1 MLNKILQ
8 VIIRTKMLQGIARLI
23 MALQLMP
30 RQAVEFFSFLFKEE
44 LAVCLFQNRKQQF
57 KLNLNKQLKQL
68 MWSQELEQRDLD
80 QLESQ

>member
-30 RQAVEFFSFLFKEE
+30 RLAVEFFSFLFKEE
-44 LAVCLFQNRKQQF
+44 LEVYLFQNRKQQF

-68 MWSQELEQRDLD
+68 M
-80 QLESQ
+80 

>member
-8 VIIRTKMLQGIARLI
+8 VIIRIKMLQGIARLI

-30 RQAVEFFSFLFKEE
+30 RLAVEFFSFLFKEE
-44 LAVCLFQNRKQQF
+44 LAVYLFQNRKQQF

-68 MWSQELEQRDLD
+68 M
-80 QLESQ
+80 

>member
-23 MALQLMP
+23 MALQQMP

-44 LAVCLFQNRKQQF
+44 LEVYLFQNRKQQF

-68 MWSQELEQRDLD
+68 M
-80 QLESQ
+80 